1 MPNAQKISVII
12 PTLNEAENLP
22 TTLDCINSA
31 THIHNQVEVIIT
43 DGGSTD
49 NTVEIA
55 QKAGAKVI
63 PSSPG
68 RANQLNTGAAQATG
82 DIYLFLHADTQLPN
96 DWQTQIEST
105 LAQPNTI
112 AGAFQ
117 LKINSP
123 QRGIAL
129 VEWGVQIR
137 SRFFHL
143 PYGDQ
148 GIFLKAATFQQLGGF
163 PDLAIMEDYQF
174 IQQLKQHGKI
184 SISPTYVITS
194 GRRWETLGVLPTT
207 VLNQIMILGF
217 YAGIKPEQLKSWY
230 RNAAQRIRQ
239 F

>member
-1 MPNAQKISVII
+1 MPNSKKISVII

-22 TTLDCINSA
+22 TTLACINSA
-31 THIHNQVEVIIT
+31 THIHNQVEVVIA

-55 QKAGAKVI
+55 RTTGAKVI
-63 PSSPG
+63 QSSPG
-68 RANQLNTGAAQATG
+68 RANQLNTGATQATG
-82 DIYLFLHADTQLPN
+82 DIYLFLHADTQLPT
-96 DWQTQIEST
+96 DWTTQIEQT
-105 LAQPNTI
+105 LVQPNTI

-117 LKINSP
+117 LKIASP

-129 VEWGVQIR
+129 IEWGVQIR
-137 SRFFHL
+137 SRFFQL

-148 GIFLKAATFQQLGGF
+148 GIFLTAKTFQQLGGF

-184 SISPTYVITS
+184 LIAPTPVITS
-194 GRRWETLGVLPTT
+194 GRRWETLGILQTT

-239 F
+239 S